1 MFFTIRNTRVFDKL
15 TNVGPRLPQ
24 THSFYNE
31 FGTFMSVCF
40 KHTSFYNDL
49 CMPFDQDRT
58 QTQIFPK
65 TVIFTMTHALF
76 YKNTQF
82 FQ

>member
-1 MFFTIRNTRVFDKL
+1 MLFTIKNTRVFDKL

-31 FGTFMSVCF
+31 FATFTSVCF

-58 QTQIFPK
+58 QTHLFPK
-65 TVIFTMTHALF
+65 TRF
-76 YKNTQF
+76 YDELCSLLQKHTV